1 MLIRARMPLHALLT
15 LTPRVRAARARAHA
29 ACAVRIGCAARAHA
43 ARPCPPAFTP
53 TPPNSLPLSLHARAP
68 PARTALVLTARP
80 RARPLY

>member
-1 MLIRARMPLHALLT
+1 MIRARMPLHALLT

-43 ARPCPPAFTP
+43 ARPRPPAFTP
-53 TPPNSLPLSLHARAP
+53 PTPELLLLLHARAP